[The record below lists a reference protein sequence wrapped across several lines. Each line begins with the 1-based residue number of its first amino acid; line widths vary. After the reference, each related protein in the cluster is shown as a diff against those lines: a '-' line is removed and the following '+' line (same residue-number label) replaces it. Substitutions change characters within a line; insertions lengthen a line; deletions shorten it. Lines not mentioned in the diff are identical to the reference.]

1 MRPESPAKT
10 RTKNQKAQSPKKTEK
25 ARTVRTLVW
34 RESSVT
40 CELQR
45 VLHFVKVVTKAW
57 SVVMILGRYF
67 CEWTYFY
74 VAVPFMRPDPV
85 STWGFSALTLSW
97 KDNAAFRPFLS
108 LDRLAA
114 VNRRRGI
121 SSHFCFYLTNS
132 DPSSTSLSLPI
143 SGKRAAR
150 FSVKRCPSS
159 GEGAT
164 KILGEITPPL

>member
-1 MRPESPAKT
+1 M
-10 RTKNQKAQSPKKTEK
+10 
-25 ARTVRTLVW
+25 
-34 RESSVT
+34 T

-97 KDNAAFRPFLS
+97 KDNAASRPFLP
-108 LDRLAA
+108 LDRLA

-132 DPSSTSLSLPI
+132 DPSSTLSPFQFQVREQPGSPL
-143 SGKRAAR
+143 SVAHRLAKEQRR
-150 FSVKRCPSS
+150 FLER
-159 GEGAT
+159 
-164 KILGEITPPL
+164 